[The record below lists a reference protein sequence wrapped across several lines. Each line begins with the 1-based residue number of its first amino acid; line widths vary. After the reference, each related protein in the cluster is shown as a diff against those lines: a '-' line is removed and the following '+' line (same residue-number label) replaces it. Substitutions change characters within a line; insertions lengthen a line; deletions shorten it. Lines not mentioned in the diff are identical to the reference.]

1 MEPQGL
7 GLFSLILL
15 LRPPL
20 SPAIQA
26 CSFLLYICSVRAI
39 QDDA

>member
-7 GLFSLILL
+7 GLFSRILL
-15 LRPPL
+15 LLPPL
-20 SPAIQA
+20 SLAILA
-26 CSFLLYICSVRAI
+26 YSFRLYICSVRAI